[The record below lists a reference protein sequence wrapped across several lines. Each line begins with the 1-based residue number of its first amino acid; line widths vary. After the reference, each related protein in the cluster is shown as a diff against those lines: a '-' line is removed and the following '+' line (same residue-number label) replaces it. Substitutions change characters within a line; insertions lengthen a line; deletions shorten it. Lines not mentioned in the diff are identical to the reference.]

1 MYYTFTIPREEF
13 DETNIDRSMILRLIS
28 KHYSIRAPKILKNVG
43 YYFGKHAIMNREKKF
58 KNQPNNKIMVNHAKD
73 ISDTA
78 TGYFLSNPITFKKNT
93 EDGNIDKLTGAFVDA
108 ETDDTDSCNAINM
121 SRAGV
126 AYEYVYLCE
135 HESKLMT
142 KTLDPLSTFKVFDA
156 SIEQHELFSV
166 YYSIEKDDST
176 DRFNIIATVTTENYV
191 TRIGIT
197 CNEEFEKGEF
207 SELGEPYPHFLG
219 EDPIIE
225 YRNNMDCIG
234 DYEQQI
240 SLIDAYNTLCSDR
253 INDKE
258 QFIDAVLVVYG
269 ALLGDDDEEATKAL
283 QAIRKNGVM
292 ELPSDARSE
301 YLTRTF
307 DENAVE
313 TLKRSIKEDIYSLSR
328 VPNLTD
334 ENFAG
339 NSSGIAIQYKLLALE
354 TLTKTKERYYKK
366 GLKKRIRM
374 FCTYLNLKA
383 IAADQSMIEP
393 VFTRGLPQNRLELSQ
408 IIANLKGVVSTKT
421 LLALLDFVS
430 NVDDEMKEVKK
441 EKKEALETQKQLF
454 DTENQNTPPE
464 DEEETDDHKEDGNN
478 DDDKDK
484 E

>member
-1 MYYTFTIPREEF
+1 
-13 DETNIDRSMILRLIS
+13 
-28 KHYSIRAPKILKNVG
+28 
-43 YYFGKHAIMNREKKF
+43 
-58 KNQPNNKIMVNHAKD
+58 
-73 ISDTA
+73 
-78 TGYFLSNPITFKKNT
+78 
-93 EDGNIDKLTGAFVDA
+93 
-108 ETDDTDSCNAINM
+108 
-121 SRAGV
+121 
-126 AYEYVYLCE
+126 
-135 HESKLMT
+135 
-142 KTLDPLSTFKVFDA
+142 
-156 SIEQHELFSV
+156 
-166 YYSIEKDDST
+166 
-176 DRFNIIATVTTENYV
+176 
-191 TRIGIT
+191 
-197 CNEEFEKGEF
+197 
-207 SELGEPYPHFLG
+207 
-219 EDPIIE
+219 
-225 YRNNMDCIG
+225 MDCIG

-313 TLKRSIKEDIYSLSR
+313 TLKRSIKEDIYSLSH

-366 GLKKRIRM
+366 GLEKSIRM

-408 IIANLKGVVSTKT
+408 IITNLKGVVSTKT

-441 EKKEALETQKQLF
+441 EQQEALETQKQLF

-464 DEEETDDHKEDGNN
+464 DEEETDDHEEDDN